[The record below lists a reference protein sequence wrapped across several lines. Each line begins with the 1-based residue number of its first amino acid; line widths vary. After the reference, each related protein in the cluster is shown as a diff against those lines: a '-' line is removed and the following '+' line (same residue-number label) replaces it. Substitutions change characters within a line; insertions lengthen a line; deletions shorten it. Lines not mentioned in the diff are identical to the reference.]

1 MLQGI
6 ATLVR
11 IVGWFIIL
19 ASLIIGFLYVN
30 HFVDINKAHTITV
43 TPTGDIQFLLSKDL
57 GYGIGTNWM
66 PAKIWE
72 LVLYP
77 IAAVFTLTLFGTLL
91 LSWLGA
97 QQSRS
102 LLRNQLKDQGRA
114 LTDAQSQLHDT
125 QTSLKS
131 YLLDSEQRAHD
142 FTLKILSMVRRGLP
156 TESVSLESSKDE
168 PLAPNEENFAIPT
181 IISIKDGEPESTL
194 ANDVD
199 ESSESVI
206 TDSSETGKP
215 PT

>member
-11 IVGWFIIL
+11 IVGWFIII
-19 ASLIIGFLYVN
+19 ASLIIGFLYVS
-30 HFVDINKAHTITV
+30 HFVDINKDQTVTIT
-43 TPTGDIQFLLSKDL
+43 PAGDVQFLLSKDL

-77 IAAVFTLTLFGTLL
+77 IAAVFALTLFGTLV

-97 QQSRS
+97 QRSRS

-114 LTDAQSQLHDT
+114 LTDAQNQLHDT

-156 TESVSLESSKDE
+156 TESVSLERSKDE
-168 PLAPNEENFAIPT
+168 PLTPTEENFAIPT
-181 IISIKDGEPESTL
+181 IISIKDSEPESTL
-194 ANDVD
+194 PSDVD
-199 ESSESVI
+199 ESGESVI
-206 TDSSETGKP
+206 TDSSETGQP
-215 PT
+215 PS

>member
-19 ASLIIGFLYVN
+19 ASLIIGFLYVS
-30 HFVDINKAHTITV
+30 HFVDINKDHTITV
-43 TPTGDIQFLLSKDL
+43 TPTGDVQFLLSKDL

-77 IAAVFTLTLFGTLL
+77 IAAVFTLTLFGTLV

-97 QQSRS
+97 QRSRS

-114 LTDAQSQLHDT
+114 LTDAQNQLHDT

-156 TESVSLESSKDE
+156 TESVSLERSKDE
-168 PLAPNEENFAIPT
+168 PLTPTEENFAIPT
-181 IISIKDGEPESTL
+181 IISIKDSEPESTL
-194 ANDVD
+194 PNDVD
-199 ESSESVI
+199 ASGESVI